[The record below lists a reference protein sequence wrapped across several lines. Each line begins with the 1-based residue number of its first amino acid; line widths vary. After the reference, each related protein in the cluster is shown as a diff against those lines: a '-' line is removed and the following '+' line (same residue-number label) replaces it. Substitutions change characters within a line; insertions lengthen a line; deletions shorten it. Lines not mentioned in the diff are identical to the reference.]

1 MADVKLNILYITK
14 DGLYLHHEN
23 DVLKVEEKSTTL
35 LKIPI
40 HHLQGITIMSL
51 SNISPSLLQ
60 KCMSLGIY
68 ISFLSNRGRFMGRL
82 EGANAGNVLLR
93 KKQFR
98 ITEIEKIKISKLIIA
113 GKIQN
118 QRVNLLRTAR
128 DMKNE
133 MVENEIRDVVKSIEE
148 ILPRLESADSLE
160 SIRGYEGICAK
171 NYFSVLEHCI
181 VSQKEDFTFKNRTK
195 RPPRSR
201 VNALLSFAY
210 SMITNECIS
219 ALQAV
224 GLDPFVG
231 MLHEERPGR
240 PSLALDLVEEFRPF
254 ADRFILTLINRKQIQ
269 KSDFEEREGSVYL
282 LNANGRKTFLT
293 AYQTRKSEEITH
305 YYLDQS
311 CTISELFLLQARLLA
326 RAIRDEKETYIPY
339 IWR

>member
-23 DVLKVEEKSTTL
+23 DVLKVEEKSSTL

-68 ISFLSNRGRFMGRL
+68 VSFLSNRGKFLGRL
-82 EGANAGNVLLR
+82 EGSNAGNVLLR

-98 ITEIEKIKISKLIIA
+98 ISENEKIKISKLIIA

-128 DMKNE
+128 DMKDE
-133 MVENEIRDVVKSIEE
+133 SKEKDIREVVKSMEE
-148 ILPRLESADSLE
+148 VLPRLESADSLE
-160 SIRGYEGICAK
+160 SIRGFEGICAK
-171 NYFSVLEHCI
+171 NYFSIFDSCI
-181 VSQKEDFTFKNRTK
+181 LSQKDDFTFKTRTK

-219 ALQAV
+219 ALQSV

-231 MLHEERPGR
+231 L
-240 PSLALDLVEEFRPF
+240 
-254 ADRFILTLINRKQIQ
+254 
-269 KSDFEEREGSVYL
+269 
-282 LNANGRKTFLT
+282 
-293 AYQTRKSEEITH
+293 
-305 YYLDQS
+305 
-311 CTISELFLLQARLLA
+311 
-326 RAIRDEKETYIPY
+326 
-339 IWR
+339 